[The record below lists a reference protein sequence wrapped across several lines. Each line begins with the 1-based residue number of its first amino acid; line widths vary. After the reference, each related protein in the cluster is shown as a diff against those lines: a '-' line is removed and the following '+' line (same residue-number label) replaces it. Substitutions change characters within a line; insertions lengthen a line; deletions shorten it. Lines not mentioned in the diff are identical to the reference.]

1 MCNIFENINIF
12 QWNTKYIS
20 NTSSRNVNIF
30 DDLSLSR
37 SFFSLIVTSR
47 VFKITDLY
55 DINTVICYFLFFF
68 FSFKLILFS
77 IHFLFSFLQTTFK
90 MKLVFFIITLII
102 YQHFIKQISIDGR
115 PTEVK
120 KFSWAFPIHDDYQY
134 DTAQQLVKRK
144 GAGRFD

>member
-1 MCNIFENINIF
+1 
-12 QWNTKYIS
+12 
-20 NTSSRNVNIF
+20 
-30 DDLSLSR
+30 
-37 SFFSLIVTSR
+37 
-47 VFKITDLY
+47 
-55 DINTVICYFLFFF
+55 
-68 FSFKLILFS
+68 
-77 IHFLFSFLQTTFK
+77 

-120 KFSWAFPIHDDYQY
+120 KFSWPFPIHDDYQY